1 MYTVYLI
8 INEKFCV
15 LYFFQRFLLLK
26 VKTIPC
32 FVYIVYVHACDMVSY
47 HWLRWILTCSFNNQV
62 CEWGKSQIILNKKKE
77 KCQGSYLH
85 MDFIHF
91 RKILHKHQSTYSTT
105 FNNFS
110 DFFINIINIW
120 TPWYEVLT

>member
-1 MYTVYLI
+1 MGKI
-8 INEKFCV
+8 
-15 LYFFQRFLLLK
+15 
-26 VKTIPC
+26 
-32 FVYIVYVHACDMVSY
+32 S
-47 HWLRWILTCSFNNQV
+47 NNFEQ
-62 CEWGKSQIILNKKKE
+62 KKE